1 MQPRISSQ
9 DAQGYMDAYAK
20 IYAPPEEPQTET
32 EVETEVEASAENED
46 EQNEF
51 DADGNIIDL
60 ETLEQEND

>member
-1 MQPRISSQ
+1 MQPRISSK

-20 IYAPPEEPQTET
+20 IYAPPEEQQTET
-32 EVETEVEASAENED
+32 ETEVEASAENED
-46 EQNEF
+46 EYNEF

>member
-1 MQPRISSQ
+1 
-9 DAQGYMDAYAK
+9 MDAYAK

-32 EVETEVEASAENED
+32 ETEVEASAENED
-46 EQNEF
+46 EYNEF